1 MSIARLERHPDL
13 HVYHYGAYEATALRR
28 LMGLHA
34 TREEEVDRLL
44 RGKVLVDLYAVV
56 RQALRVSQPNYSIK
70 SIEAFYMEERA
81 TEVAEGGDSIIA
93 FERYLE
99 TGEQSLLEA
108 IERYN
113 EDDCRSTHLL
123 REWLL
128 GRREEA
134 IERFGYEI
142 QWRAAPDAVGAGRRG
157 PGGARRAAG
166 RSS

>member
-1 MSIARLERHPDL
+1 
-13 HVYHYGAYEATALRR
+13 
-28 LMGLHA
+28 MGLHA

-70 SIEAFYMEERA
+70 SIEAFYMEKRA

-93 FERYLE
+93 FERFLE
-99 TGEQSLLEA
+99 TGDRSLLES

-142 QWRAAPDAVGAGRRG
+142 QWRAAPAPWEPDAEAQD
-157 PGGARRAAG
+157 GARRAAG
-166 RSS
+166 RAS